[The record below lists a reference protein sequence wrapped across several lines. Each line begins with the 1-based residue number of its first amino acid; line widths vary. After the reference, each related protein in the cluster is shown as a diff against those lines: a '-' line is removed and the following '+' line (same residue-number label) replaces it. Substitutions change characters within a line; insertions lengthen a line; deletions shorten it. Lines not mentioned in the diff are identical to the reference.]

1 MKINTRYHGEREYK
15 EQEVIYFKNGLPGFE
30 KLKKFIFFPIEEN
43 GLFNILHS
51 IEDEEIGIVTV
62 SPFEVS
68 KNYEFRLD
76 DDTIDKLKISSPED
90 IMVIVT
96 VTLHS
101 KVESI
106 TVNMRAPIIINIKQK
121 LGEQI
126 ILDNDSYSIKHPLIW
141 E

>member
-15 EQEVIYFKNGLPGFE
+15 ENEIIYFKNGLPGFE
-30 KLKKFIFFPIEEN
+30 DLKKFISFPIKEN
-43 GLFNILHS
+43 ELFSVLHS

-62 SPFEVS
+62 SPFEV
-68 KNYEFRLD
+68 
-76 DDTIDKLKISSPED
+76 DKEYKFKLEDEVINDLKISSPDD
-90 IMVIVT
+90 IIVAVT

-101 KVESI
+101 KVENI
-106 TVNMRAPIIINIKQK
+106 TVNMRAPIIININEN